1 MLPLGVRVYLCTK
14 PTDMRKSFDG
24 LIAATKT
31 LIGQD
36 PLSGHLF
43 MFVNRKAD
51 YAKCLY
57 WSRGGY
63 CLWAKRLE
71 AGRFAK
77 VAVSMTAPSVN
88 AVTMT
93 DTQLMMWLD
102 GIELDSTR
110 QRKRFVLRREPSVS
124 PEQSN

>member
-1 MLPLGVRVYLCTK
+1 MATLPLGTRVYLCTR

-31 LIGQD
+31 VLGQD

-43 MFVNRKAD
+43 VFVNRKAD

-71 AGRFAK
+71 VGRFAK
-77 VAVSMTAPSVN
+77 VN
-88 AVTMT
+88 ACASANAIAMT
-93 DTQLMMWLD
+93 DTQLLMWLD
-102 GIELDSTR
+102 GIELDRTR
-110 QRKRFVLRREPSVS
+110 QRKRFVQKRDIASCI
-124 PEQSN
+124 